1 MVKNTIWVAGATG
14 KLGSQLVKLL
24 KQNTSNKIIATGSD
38 VDITDIELV
47 EQNIDIY
54 RPSVVINCAAI
65 TDKELCEKDIVEAY
79 KVNALGAR
87 NLAAASRKV
96 NAKII
101 HLSTDDV
108 FAGENTLPLTEFD
121 APNPKSVYGKS
132 KLAGENYIK
141 ELNPKHLII
150 RSSWVYGQGSGD
162 FYSKV
167 LELAEKGEK
176 FDIATDRVGT
186 PTSTQL
192 LAEFIVS
199 LLDKAEYGIYHAS
212 CEGACTRSE
221 YAKAILALN
230 GYPVSLVNE
239 VEVNENGK
247 IESTVLE
254 NLMMKMT
261 GVFEMPSWEDAL
273 KDYVASVKEGK

>member
-14 KLGSQLVKLL
+14 KFGSQLVKLL
-24 KQNTSNKIIATGSD
+24 KENTSNKIIATGSD
-38 VDITDIELV
+38 VDITNIELV
-47 EQNIDIY
+47 ENNIDIY

-65 TDKELCEKDIVEAY
+65 TDAEYCEKDMVEAY

-108 FAGENTLPLTEFD
+108 FAGNDTYPLTEFD
-121 APNPKSVYGKS
+121 TPNPKSVYGKS
-132 KLAGENYIK
+132 KLAGENYVK

-150 RSSWVYGQGSGD
+150 RSSWVYGQGNGD

-167 LELAEKGEK
+167 LELAGKGEK
-176 FDIATDRVGT
+176 FDIATDKIGT
-186 PTSTQL
+186 PTSTWL
-192 LAEFIVS
+192 LAKLIVS
-199 LLDKAEYGIYHAS
+199 LLDKTEYGIYHAS
-212 CEGACTRSE
+212 CEGHCTRSE

-239 VEVNENGK
+239 VKAYENDEVEA
-247 IESTVLE
+247 TVLE
-254 NLMMKMT
+254 NLMLKMT
-261 GVFEMPSWEDAL
+261 GIFEMPAWEDAL

>member
-24 KQNTSNKIIATGSD
+24 KENTSNKIIATGSD
-38 VDITDIELV
+38 VDITNIELV

-65 TDKELCEKDIVEAY
+65 TDEEGCERDVVEAY
-79 KVNALGAR
+79 KVNAIGAR

-108 FAGENTLPLTEFD
+108 FAGNNVAPLIEFD
-121 APNPKSVYGKS
+121 TPNPKTVYGKS
-132 KLAGENYIK
+132 KLAGENYVK

-150 RSSWVYGQGSGD
+150 RSSWVYGQGKND

-167 LELAEKGEK
+167 LELAEKGEPFEVAVDK
-176 FDIATDRVGT
+176 VGT
-186 PTSTQL
+186 PTSTKL
-192 LAEFIVS
+192 LAEFIVT

-212 CEGACTRSE
+212 CEGSCTRNA

-230 GYPVSLVNE
+230 GYPVSLAKE
-239 VEVNENGK
+239 VKSNDNGE
-247 IESTVLE
+247 IESTVLD
-254 NLMMKMT
+254 NLMLKMT
-261 GVFEMPSWEDAL
+261 GVYEMPKWEDAL
-273 KDYVASVKEGK
+273 KDFVASVKEGK

>member
-38 VDITDIELV
+38 VDITNIELV
-47 EQNIDIY
+47 EHNIDIY

-108 FAGENTLPLTEFD
+108 FSGNNEAPLTEFD
-121 APNPKSVYGKS
+121 TPNPKTVYGKS
-132 KLAGENYIK
+132 KLAGENYVK

-150 RSSWVYGQGSGD
+150 RSSWVYGQGSDD

-167 LELAEKGEK
+167 LELASKGEK
-176 FDIATDRVGT
+176 FDVACDKLGT
-186 PTSTQL
+186 PTSTSL

-212 CEGACTRSE
+212 CEGVCTRSD
-221 YAKAILALN
+221 YARAILALN
-230 GYPVSLVNE
+230 GYPISLVNDVNSKDNGE
-239 VEVNENGK
+239 VD
-247 IESTVLE
+247 STALE

-261 GVFEMPSWEDAL
+261 GVFEMPSWKDAI
-273 KDYVASVKEGK
+273 KEYVASVKEGK